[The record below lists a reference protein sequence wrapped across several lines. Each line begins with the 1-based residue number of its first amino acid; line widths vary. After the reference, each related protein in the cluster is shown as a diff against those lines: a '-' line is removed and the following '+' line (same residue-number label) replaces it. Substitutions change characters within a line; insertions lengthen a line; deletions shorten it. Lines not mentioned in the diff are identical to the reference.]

1 MESDIKVGDILM
13 LKNGVTLEVYECDL
27 NENCKCSK
35 GECYYKNVKIYFV
48 LYVIIQLDFLM
59 VKQNQNLY
67 SHLLQDF

>member
-35 GECYYKNVKIYFV
+35 GECYYKKRK
-48 LYVIIQLDFLM
+48 D
-59 VKQNQNLY
+59 
-67 SHLLQDF
+67 LLCPLCNDSIGFFDGETKSKFIFIEKH